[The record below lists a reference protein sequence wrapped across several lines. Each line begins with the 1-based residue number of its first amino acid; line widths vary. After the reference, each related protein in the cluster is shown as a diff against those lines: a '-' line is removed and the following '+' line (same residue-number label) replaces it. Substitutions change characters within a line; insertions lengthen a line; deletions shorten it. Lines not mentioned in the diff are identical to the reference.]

1 LRCKFVLSDV
11 SENMIASADG
21 YGISEPIVTL
31 EIDGKNV
38 FESLGING
46 VKSAVIM
53 HSRERFIGRTREL
66 IEDLSE
72 KNDGAY
78 EYWLLGTGF
87 GFLVERNGRTLQL
100 FLRVDGGMG
109 PTQGV
114 NSPQTVHIG
123 TVSVNEWVE
132 SIASLSRS
140 LSDLFRRLNP
150 ETYRDPMFQ
159 RDEASLSLLEKWL
172 SVGRN
177 L

>member
-1 LRCKFVLSDV
+1 
-11 SENMIASADG
+11 MIASADG

-66 IEDLSE
+66 NEDLSE

-109 PTQGV
+109 LTKA
-114 NSPQTVHIG
+114 
-123 TVSVNEWVE
+123 
-132 SIASLSRS
+132 SIRRKPSILGLFLSMSGSNR
-140 LSDLFRRLNP
+140 
-150 ETYRDPMFQ
+150 
-159 RDEASLSLLEKWL
+159 
-172 SVGRN
+172 
-177 L
+177 